1 MYIYTTEIIE
11 NEKITEN
18 ENLIV
23 NEEAEQTKIS
33 KDKIEL
39 LQYDTDI
46 LIEVIKTELKE
57 LNKRGPNDKIKGR
70 PKGAKQKKYSYY
82 IEAYDILSKN
92 WMKLGDYFSFCD
104 MSEQLKTVYGLV
116 YTVYTLQNIY
126 SNRSKDQYL
135 RIYHI

>member
-1 MYIYTTEIIE
+1 MSSEILE
-11 NEKITEN
+11 NEKLIEN
-18 ENLIV
+18 VNLIK

-33 KDKIEL
+33 KDKIDL

-46 LIEVIKTELKE
+46 LFEVIKTELQE

-104 MSEQLKTVYGLV
+104 MAEQLKTMYGLE
-116 YTVYTLQNIY
+116 YSTYTLQNIY